1 MSIDG
6 EKLAEAWS
14 FTWRI
19 GPALVLA
26 LNLERIAYLETSFLT
41 GEPVPD
47 HIESSLV
54 LLVRRLASAV
64 WIVCKSDPWFLLWCA
79 VVVCGYLVYRLVR
92 REEASR
98 HAAG

>member
-1 MSIDG
+1 MSIDR
-6 EKLAEAWS
+6 EKLAETWS
-14 FTWRI
+14 LTWRI

-26 LNLERIAYLETSFLT
+26 LNLERITYLETSVLT

-54 LLVRRLASAV
+54 LLVRRLASTV

-79 VVVCGYLVYRLVR
+79 VVGCVYLACRLAQR
-92 REEASR
+92 GLTPQEK
-98 HAAG
+98 

>member
-1 MSIDG
+1 MSING
-6 EKLAEAWS
+6 ERLAEAWS

-41 GEPVPD
+41 GEPMPD

-54 LLVRRLASAV
+54 LLVRRLASTV
-64 WIVCKSDPWFLLWCA
+64 WIVCKSDPWFSLWCA
-79 VVVCGYLVYRLVR
+79 VGAGVYLACRLAQR
-92 REEASR
+92 GLTPQER
-98 HAAG
+98 

>member
-1 MSIDG
+1 MSIDR
-6 EKLAEAWS
+6 EKLVEVWS

-41 GEPVPD
+41 GEPMPD
-47 HIESSLV
+47 HIKSSLV
-54 LLVRRLASAV
+54 LLVRHLASAV

-79 VVVCGYLVYRLVR
+79 VGAGVYLACRLAQR
-92 REEASR
+92 GLTPQEM
-98 HAAG
+98 

>member
-47 HIESSLV
+47 HIKSSLV
-54 LLVRRLASAV
+54 LLVRHLASAV
-64 WIVCKSDPWFLLWCA
+64 WIVCKSDPWFPLWCA
-79 VVVCGYLVYRLVR
+79 VGASVYLACWLAQRGLTPQ
-92 REEASR
+92 ES
-98 HAAG
+98 

>member
-1 MSIDG
+1 MSIDR
-6 EKLAEAWS
+6 EKLAEAWL

-41 GEPVPD
+41 GELVPD

-54 LLVRRLASAV
+54 LLVRHLASTI
-64 WIVCKSDPWFLLWCA
+64 WIACKSDPWFPLWCA
-79 VVVCGYLVYRLVR
+79 VGAGVYLACRLAQR
-92 REEASR
+92 GLTPQER
-98 HAAG
+98 

>member
-1 MSIDG
+1 MSIDR
-6 EKLAEAWS
+6 EKLVEVWS

-47 HIESSLV
+47 HIKSSLV
-54 LLVRRLASAV
+54 LLVRHLASAV
-64 WIVCKSDPWFLLWCA
+64 WIVCKSDPWFPFWCA
-79 VVVCGYLVYRLVR
+79 VGACVYLACRLAQR
-92 REEASR
+92 GLTPQER
-98 HAAG
+98 

>member
-1 MSIDG
+1 MSIDR
-6 EKLAEAWS
+6 EKLVEVWS

-47 HIESSLV
+47 HIKSSLV
-54 LLVRRLASAV
+54 LLVRHLASAV
-64 WIVCKSDPWFLLWCA
+64 WIACKSDPWFPLWCA
-79 VVVCGYLVYRLVR
+79 VGAGVYLACRLAQR
-92 REEASR
+92 GLTPQEN
-98 HAAG
+98 

>member
-1 MSIDG
+1 MSIDR
-6 EKLAEAWS
+6 EKLAETWS
-14 FTWRI
+14 FTWTI
-19 GPALVLA
+19 GLALVLA

-54 LLVRRLASAV
+54 LLVRNLTSTV

-79 VVVCGYLVYRLVR
+79 VAACVYLVYRLVR
-92 REEASR
+92 REEEMAWW
-98 HAAG
+98 

>member
-1 MSIDG
+1 MSIDR
-6 EKLAEAWS
+6 EKLVEVWS

-47 HIESSLV
+47 HIKSSLV
-54 LLVRRLASAV
+54 LLVRHLASTV
-64 WIVCKSDPWFLLWCA
+64 WIVCKSDPWFPLWCA
-79 VVVCGYLVYRLVR
+79 AGACVYLACRLAQR
-92 REEASR
+92 GLTPQEK
-98 HAAG
+98 

>member
-1 MSIDG
+1 MSIDR
-6 EKLAEAWS
+6 EKLAETWS

-19 GPALVLA
+19 GLTLVLA

-47 HIESSLV
+47 HIESSLA
-54 LLVRRLASAV
+54 LLVRNLASTV

-79 VVVCGYLVYRLVR
+79 AGACVYLACRLAQR
-92 REEASR
+92 GLTPQER
-98 HAAG
+98 

>member
-1 MSIDG
+1 MSING
-6 EKLAEAWS
+6 GRLAEAWS

-41 GEPVPD
+41 GEPMPG

-54 LLVRRLASAV
+54 LLVRRLASTV
-64 WIVCKSDPWFLLWCA
+64 WIVCKSDPWFPLWCA
-79 VVVCGYLVYRLVR
+79 VGAGVYLACRLAQR
-92 REEASR
+92 GLTPQER
-98 HAAG
+98 

>member
-1 MSIDG
+1 MSINR
-6 EKLAEAWS
+6 ERLAEAWS

-47 HIESSLV
+47 HIKSSLV
-54 LLVRRLASAV
+54 LLVRHLASAV

-79 VVVCGYLVYRLVR
+79 VGAGVYLACRLAQR
-92 REEASR
+92 GLTPQES
-98 HAAG
+98 

>member
-6 EKLAEAWS
+6 ERLAEAWS

-54 LLVRRLASAV
+54 LLVRRLASTV
-64 WIVCKSDPWFLLWCA
+64 WIVCKNDPRFPLWCA
-79 VVVCGYLVYRLVR
+79 AGAGVYLACRLAQR
-92 REEASR
+92 GLTPQEM
-98 HAAG
+98 

>member
-14 FTWRI
+14 FTWRV

-54 LLVRRLASAV
+54 LLVKNLASTV

-79 VVVCGYLVYRLVR
+79 VAACVYLVYRLAQQGLTPQER
-92 REEASR
+92 
-98 HAAG
+98 

>member
-1 MSIDG
+1 MSIDR
-6 EKLAEAWS
+6 EKLAEAWW

-41 GEPVPD
+41 SEPVPD

-54 LLVRRLASAV
+54 LLVRRLASTV
-64 WIVCKSDPWFLLWCA
+64 WIACKSDPWFLLWCA
-79 VVVCGYLVYRLVR
+79 VVTCVYLACRLAQR
-92 REEASR
+92 GLTPQER
-98 HAAG
+98 

>member
-1 MSIDG
+1 MSIDK
-6 EKLAEAWS
+6 EKLAETWS

-19 GPALVLA
+19 GLTLVLA
-26 LNLERIAYLETSFLT
+26 LNLERIAYLETSVLT

-54 LLVRRLASAV
+54 LLVKHLASTV

-79 VVVCGYLVYRLVR
+79 VAACVYLVYRLVR
-92 REEASR
+92 REEEMAWW
-98 HAAG
+98 